1 MRVFS
6 ILLLSVCVSCILA
19 LRHGD
24 VLSMHDNTP
33 SQTRVDIDISAKSP
47 VSPLLYGIFF
57 EEIGH
62 AGEGGLYAELIQDRS
77 FDALAAV
84 TGFSNPD
91 HPSKVEVN
99 LHSIFNNNQA
109 KINANASA
117 NQQKQPTP
125 HSSLHDF
132 IQDNKHDNDNNQND
146 IIVAWSPLPG
156 TKTSLS
162 KSKPLLPGNPIAM
175 EMTLEADADFGG
187 IMNTG
192 YWGIYIQQGH
202 KYTLTMYA
210 RCPEDHPITLT
221 AALTNADGN
230 VTYVAGEIVVESGDN
245 WQQYTLELS
254 VKDDSN
260 GNDNDDDTN
269 GRLVLSFEEQGTVV
283 IDFVSMF
290 PSEHVQKGK
299 DLGLINPWPFRQD
312 LLDSLKDLDPAF
324 IRLPGGCYVEG
335 DVLKHAFLWKNS
347 LGPWEGRPGHYNLW
361 GYWSTDGLGIFEYF
375 QLVEELKAEPVWVI
389 NNGVSHDESIT
400 GKEITP
406 WVQDALDSIE
416 FITGPPDSKW
426 GAARAEMGHPKPWT
440 LNYMAIG
447 NEDCG
452 KPYYVQN
459 YLAFFFAIKQQYP
472 HMTLIANCNM
482 NQDAPTELWDWH
494 LYTNP
499 QEMFKRR
506 YEFDA
511 VSVRGDPHIFASEYA
526 VTDGGG
532 WGNLIG
538 AVAEAGFMTGME
550 RNAQAVTMGAYAPL
564 FVHTSNRPWP
574 TNMIV
579 IDNHQWYGI
588 PSYYVQKLFRQVQG
602 VSYCNSMAKNMTTLA
617 ESDTI
622 AVSSTCQDADCT
634 NLAIKIVNFSGEDAQ
649 VDVKLNYSGGRG
661 RAVEAGGRLIVLTAM
676 QPGDE
681 NTFDDPRKVY
691 PVEKEMHGLS
701 DSFQLQMKAWSVNIV
716 MVKFKPTPS

>member
-1 MRVFS
+1 MR
-6 ILLLSVCVSCILA
+6 
-19 LRHGD
+19 D
-24 VLSMHDNTP
+24 DTP
-33 SQTRVDIDISAKSP
+33 SQTRVDIDVSAKSP

-84 TGFSNPD
+84 TGFSNSEHAP
-91 HPSKVEVN
+91 KLEVD
-99 LHSIFNNNQA
+99 LHTIFN
-109 KINANASA
+109 KINANA
-117 NQQKQPTP
+117 NQQQQPT
-125 HSSLHDF
+125 HHFSLHDF
-132 IQDNKHDNDNNQND
+132 IQDKHDDQND

-156 TKTSLS
+156 TKTTLS

-187 IMNTG
+187 IMNSG

-202 KYTLTMYA
+202 KYTLNMYA

-230 VTYVAGEIVVESGDN
+230 VTYASEEIGIESGDD
-245 WQQYTLELS
+245 WQQYTVQLLVE
-254 VKDDSN
+254 
-260 GNDNDDDTN
+260 DNNDTN
-269 GRLVLSFEEQGTVV
+269 GRLMLSFKEQGTIV

-312 LLDSLKDLDPAF
+312 LLDSLKDLNPAF
-324 IRLPGGCYVEG
+324 IRLPGGCYIEG
-335 DVLKHAFLWKNS
+335 DVLNHAFLWKNS

-426 GAARAEMGHPKPWT
+426 GAVRAEMGHSEPWT

-459 YLAFFFAIKQQYP
+459 YLAFFFAIKQHYP

-506 YEFDA
+506 HEFDV
-511 VSVRGDPHIFASEYA
+511 VSVHGDPHIFASEYA
-526 VTDGGG
+526 VTEGGG

-574 TNMIV
+574 TNLIV
-579 IDNHQWYGI
+579 MDNHKWYGI

-602 VSYCNSMAKNMTTLA
+602 VSYCSSMAKNMTTLA

-622 AVSSTCQDADCT
+622 AISSTCQDADCT
-634 NLAIKIVNFSGEDAQ
+634 NLAIKIVNFSGEDEL

-661 RAVEAGGRLIVLTAM
+661 RAVEGEGRLIVLTAM
-676 QPGDE
+676 QPEDE

-691 PVEKEMHGLS
+691 PVEREMHGLS
-701 DSFQLQMKAWSVNIV
+701 DSFELEMMAWSVNIV
-716 MVKFKPTPS
+716 MVKFKPSPS